1 MIRQKG
7 WTVALVLAA
16 SGWARV
22 DAGAAEQ
29 IKITTPV
36 ESLTASALYIARGQ
50 GLFTAE
56 GLDAEIAVTGG
67 TGPDVQALLVGQ
79 SDFAYTPGTHLIEP
93 VAKGQ
98 RLRGVMAGLN
108 RLIINVALHKD
119 VAKAKGITPD
129 SPFEQKL
136 KALDG
141 MTLGPTKAGALTWQL
156 AEYLIKRAGYTP
168 QKEVKVIAAGAGPV
182 LLAALEHRKV
192 DAILMSS
199 PVPETAVQR
208 GHAIMFI
215 NNTKGEDPNL
225 SEFMM
230 VSLVTRPDLVKER
243 PETVRKTVRA
253 LVRANQWMLAKSPE
267 EVRDALRGFLPKVDP
282 QVLLSS
288 IQALRPAISPDGRI
302 SEKSVKATQDVMEAG
317 GFLKERIPY
326 EKIVSTEFLPKP

>member
-1 MIRQKG
+1 MNVLRWILAG
-7 WTVALVLAA
+7 SLCLAA
-16 SGWARV
+16 SLG
-22 DAGAAEQ
+22 AGAAGASEK
-29 IKITTPV
+29 ITITTPV

-50 GLFTAE
+50 GLFAAE
-56 GLDAEIAVTGG
+56 GLEAEIVVTGG

-93 VAKGQ
+93 VVKGQ
-98 RLRGVMAGLN
+98 RLLGVMAGLN

-119 VAKAKGITPD
+119 VAKAKGITPET
-129 SPFEQKL
+129 PFDQKL

-141 MTLGPTKAGALTWQL
+141 MTLGPTRPGALTWQL

-215 NNTKGEDPNL
+215 DNARGEDPNL

-230 VSLVTRPDLVKER
+230 VSLVTRPDFAKER

-267 EVRDALRGFLPKVDP
+267 EVRDALRGFLPKIEP
-282 QVLLSS
+282 AVLLSS
-288 IQALRPAISPDGRI
+288 IRALRPAISPDGRI
-302 SEKSVKATQDVMEAG
+302 SEQSVKATQDVMEAG
-317 GFLKERIPY
+317 GFLKERVPY
-326 EKIVSTEFLPKP
+326 EKIISNEFLPRP

>member
-1 MIRQKG
+1 MRGLKR
-7 WTVALVLAA
+7 LAA
-16 SGWARV
+16 GWALLASWGLV
-22 DAGAAEQ
+22 SVAGAAEK
-29 IKITTPV
+29 ITITTPV

-50 GLFTAE
+50 GLFAAE
-56 GLDAEIAVTGG
+56 GLEAEIVVTGG

-79 SDFAYTPGTHLIEP
+79 SEFAYTPGTHLIEP

-98 RLRGVMAGLN
+98 RLLGVMAGLN

-119 VAKAKGITPD
+119 VARAKGITEGTSFD
-129 SPFEQKL
+129 QKL
-136 KALDG
+136 KALEG
-141 MTLGPTKAGALTWQL
+141 LTLGATRAGALTWQV
-156 AEYLIKRAGYTP
+156 ADYLIKRAGYTP

-215 NNTKGEDPNL
+215 DNARGEDPNL

-230 VSLVTRPDLVKER
+230 VSLLTRPDFAKER

-253 LVRANQWMLAKSPE
+253 LVRANQWMLAKGPE
-267 EVRDALRGFLPKVDP
+267 EVRDALRGFLPKVSP
-282 QVLLSS
+282 EVLLSS
-288 IQALRPAISPDGRI
+288 IRGLRPAISPDGRI

-326 EKIVSTEFLPKP
+326 EKIVSNEFLPR

>member
-1 MIRQKG
+1 MNAVGR
-7 WTVALVLAA
+7 VAVGCLILATSWA
-16 SGWARV
+16 SGM
-22 DAGAAEQ
+22 AGAAEK
-29 IKITTPV
+29 ITITTPV
-36 ESLTASALYIARGQ
+36 ESLTASALYIARGE
-50 GLFTAE
+50 GLFAAE
-56 GLDAEIAVTGG
+56 GLEAEIVVTGG

-93 VAKGQ
+93 VLKGQ
-98 RLRGVMAGLN
+98 RLVGVMAGLN

-119 VAKAKGITPD
+119 VAKAKGITETT
-129 SPFEQKL
+129 PFEQKL
-136 KALDG
+136 KALNG
-141 MTLGPTKAGALTWQL
+141 MILGPTRPGALTWQV
-156 AEYLIKRAGYTP
+156 ADYLIKRAGYTP

-199 PVPETAVQR
+199 PVPEMAVQR

-215 NNTKGEDPNL
+215 DNARGEDPNL

-230 VSLVTRPDLVKER
+230 VTLVTRPDLTRER

-267 EVRDALRGFLPKVDP
+267 DVREALRGFLPKIDP
-282 QVLLSS
+282 DVLLSS

-302 SEKSVKATQDVMEAG
+302 SEKSVRATQDVMEAG
-317 GFLKERIPY
+317 GFLKERVPY
-326 EKIVSTEFLPKP
+326 EKIVTSDYLPK

>member
-1 MIRQKG
+1 MHRIKRFVG
-7 WTVALVLAA
+7 AGVLLAGLA
-16 SGWARV
+16 VVGA
-22 DAGAAEQ
+22 AGAAEK

-50 GLFTAE
+50 GLFAAE
-56 GLDAEIAVTGG
+56 GLEAEIVVTGG

-79 SDFAYTPGTHLIEP
+79 SEFAYTPGTHLIEP
-93 VAKGQ
+93 VVKGQ
-98 RLRGVMAGLN
+98 RLVGVMAGLN

-119 VAKAKGITPD
+119 VAKAKGVTEASSFD
-129 SPFEQKL
+129 QKL
-136 KALDG
+136 KALEG
-141 MTLGPTKAGALTWQL
+141 LTLGPTRPGALTWQL
-156 AEYLIKRAGYTP
+156 ADYLIKRAGFTP

-199 PVPETAVQR
+199 PVPEMAVQR

-215 NNTKGEDPNL
+215 DNTKGEDPNL

-230 VSLVTRPDLVKER
+230 VSLVTRPDMMKDR

-267 EVRDALRGFLPKVDP
+267 EVREALRAFLPKIEP
-282 QVLLSS
+282 AVLLSS
-288 IQALRPAISPDGRI
+288 IRALRPAISPDGRI
-302 SEKSVKATQDVMEAG
+302 SEQSVKATQDVMEAG
-317 GFLKERIPY
+317 GFLKERVPY
-326 EKIVSTEFLPKP
+326 EKVISNDYLPRP

>member
-1 MIRQKG
+1 MR
-7 WTVALVLAA
+7 ALRWFAAGSVFLGALSVSGAA
-16 SGWARV
+16 S
-22 DAGAAEQ
+22 AAEK

-36 ESLTASALYIARGQ
+36 ESLTASALYVARGQ
-50 GLFTAE
+50 GLFAAE
-56 GLDAEIAVTGG
+56 GLDVEVVVTGG
-67 TGPDVQALLVGQ
+67 TGPDVQALLVGESQ
-79 SDFAYTPGTHLIEP
+79 FAYTPGTHLIEP
-93 VAKGQ
+93 VAQGQ
-98 RLRGVMAGLN
+98 RLLGVMAGLN

-119 VAKAKGITPD
+119 VAKAKGITEGM
-129 SPFEQKL
+129 PFDQKL
-136 KALDG
+136 KALNG

-168 QKEVKVIAAGAGPV
+168 QQEVKVIAAGAGPV
-182 LLAALEHRKV
+182 LLAALEYKKV

-199 PVPETAVQR
+199 PIPETAIQR
-208 GHAIMFI
+208 GYAIMFI
-215 NNTKGEDPNL
+215 DNARGEDPNL

-230 VSLVTRPDLVKER
+230 ASLLTRPDFVKER

-267 EVRDALRGFLPKVDP
+267 EVRDALRGFLPKVNP
-282 QVLLSS
+282 EVLLAS

-326 EKIVSTEFLPKP
+326 EKIISNEFLPK

>member
-1 MIRQKG
+1 MRAVRWCVAG
-7 WTVALVLAA
+7 WVVLAA
-16 SGWARV
+16 LGAS
-22 DAGAAEQ
+22 GAAEAAEK
-29 IKITTPV
+29 IRITTPV

-50 GLFTAE
+50 GLFAAE
-56 GLDAEIAVTGG
+56 GLDVEVVVTGG

-79 SDFAYTPGTHLIEP
+79 SEFAYTPGTHLIEP

-98 RLRGVMAGLN
+98 RLLGVMAGLS

-119 VAKAKGITPD
+119 VAKARGITEGT
-129 SPFEQKL
+129 PFDQKL
-136 KALDG
+136 KALNG

-156 AEYLIKRAGYTP
+156 ADYLIKRAGYTP

-192 DAILMSS
+192 DAIIMSS
-199 PVPETAVQR
+199 PIPETAVQR
-208 GHAIMFI
+208 GQAIMFI
-215 NNTKGEDPNL
+215 DNARGEDPNL

-230 VSLVTRPDLVKER
+230 VSLVTRPDLTRER
-243 PETVRKTVRA
+243 PETVRRTVRA
-253 LVRANQWMLAKSPE
+253 LVRANQWMLAKTNE

-282 QVLLSS
+282 EVLLSS

-326 EKIVSTEFLPKP
+326 EKIVTTEFLPKP